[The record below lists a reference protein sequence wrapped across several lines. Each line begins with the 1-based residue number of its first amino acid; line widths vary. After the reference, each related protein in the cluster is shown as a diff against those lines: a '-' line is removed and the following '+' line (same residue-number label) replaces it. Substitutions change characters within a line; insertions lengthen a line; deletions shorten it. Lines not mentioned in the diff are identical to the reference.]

1 MLKGLSLPICSLFTL
16 AILLTQLEIEAS
28 GIEQEKQKT
37 NSYSRY
43 EELARAVNPS
53 FSLKLSERYSTSNCI
68 DSYPSTLA
76 GVWGGK
82 LKLYRAE
89 FTDLKKRLD
98 PQEVEKTSRCLKV
111 GRECST
117 NRKILPGRPASSLI
131 PNLVLILV
139 LVLVLILIQALTLT
153 WASAPN
159 RPVKPIARPE
169 P

>member
-1 MLKGLSLPICSLFTL
+1 MKSLPEQS
-16 AILLTQLEIEAS
+16 ILLSI
-28 GIEQEKQKT
+28 
-37 NSYSRY
+37 
-43 EELARAVNPS
+43 
-53 FSLKLSERYSTSNCI
+53 LKLSERYSNSKSI
-68 DSYPSTLA
+68 DSYPSALA

-131 PNLVLILV
+131 PNLI
-139 LVLVLILIQALTLT
+139 LVLILILALI